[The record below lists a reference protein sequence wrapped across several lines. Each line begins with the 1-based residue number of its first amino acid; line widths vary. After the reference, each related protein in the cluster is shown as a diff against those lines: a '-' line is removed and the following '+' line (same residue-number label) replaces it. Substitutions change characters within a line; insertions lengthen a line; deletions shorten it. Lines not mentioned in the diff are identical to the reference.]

1 MKLKTS
7 LSLMLES
14 LLNGDLEGAK
24 NHLSQ
29 YMTRKTA
36 GIVNEY
42 GYGYDY
48 DPGYD
53 NDNGN
58 DNDYFNGS
66 EDIEEVLKLKV
77 DGVEVTAK
85 IYGTQ
90 KHAAHEERA
99 SFHDPGYYEIY
110 EYGPIKLSSLNA
122 MTIAGKTVFDGVDLF
137 EDATAEHMLSNV
149 DDYAQDLY
157 ECILETHESVEP
169 LPQNIMTLVT
179 PEFCAKIVIAL
190 AKELKSREGKA

>member
-14 LLNGDLEGAK
+14 ILNEDLEGAK

-29 YMTRKTA
+29 YMKHKAAR
-36 GIVNEY
+36 IVNEY
-42 GYGYDY
+42 DYDY
-48 DPGYD
+48 DHDHDYYYD
-53 NDNGN
+53 YDY
-58 DNDYFNGS
+58 DYFNGS
-66 EDIEEVLKLKV
+66 EEINEVVELNV

-99 SFHDPGYYEIY
+99 SFHNPGYYEIY
-110 EYGPIKLSSLNA
+110 EYGPITLSSLYA
-122 MTIAGKTVFDGVDLF
+122 MTIAGETVFDGVDLF
-137 EDATAEHMLSNV
+137 EGATAEYMLSRV
-149 DDYAQDLY
+149 GDYAQELY

-179 PEFCAKIVIAL
+179 PEFCAKIVTAL
-190 AKELKSREGKA
+190 AKELQSREGDA